1 MKGAS
6 FARRYFFLI
15 GACLLKMQKIDSL
28 NRPKCV
34 SFKEQK
40 LCYFRSKGITVTI
53 FVFPISNNMGFASLE
68 TYFKFSNCE

>member
-15 GACLLKMQKIDSL
+15 GASLLKMQKIDSL
-28 NRPKCV
+28 NRPKSV

-40 LCYFRSKGITVTI
+40 GKKEQRNIT
-53 FVFPISNNMGFASLE
+53 SLTTSFGNAFQVNE
-68 TYFKFSNCE
+68 ILLEALNIIIM